1 MIDLSYGGIHHGGA
15 IIHNIKKQIF
25 HTMFNSIRK
34 DDSCRKLVKS
44 FEILRLQNKILV
56 EAMSISDPLFMQVE
70 KRHPDVALFDNVD
83 TKNKGPSLLH
93 SISSKQTTLK
103 IPNENLPVF
112 SFGESGTKTIC
123 QKTTAFEKMSGD
135 KKNGDNVKKIGLTF
149 NIGTNIDKNNKTFY
163 NHNRFVDLDLYKS
176 SIHLFAKKKVKTE
189 LQNKAL
195 TKNTIKNVKKST
207 KIRGNSQRFATYY
220 NAFFSSLTTLAK
232 GRIKSLPRNSSKG
245 RIKNRCIETGR
256 AHSVLRF
263 CKLSRIRLR
272 ENASKALISGISK
285 ASW

>member
-1 MIDLSYGGIHHGGA
+1 
-15 IIHNIKKQIF
+15 
-25 HTMFNSIRK
+25 MFNSIRK

-44 FEILRLQNKILV
+44 FEILRLQNKIFV
-56 EAMSISDPLFMQVE
+56 EAMSISDPFFMLVE
-70 KRHPDVALFDNVD
+70 KRHPDVALFDNGD
-83 TKNKGPSLLH
+83 TKNKVPSLLP

-103 IPNENLPVF
+103 IPNEDSPEF
-112 SFGESGTKTIC
+112 SFVESGSKTIC
-123 QKTTAFEKMSGD
+123 QKTTASEKMSGD
-135 KKNGDNVKKIGLTF
+135 NKNGNDVKKMGPTS

-176 SIHLFAKKKVKTE
+176 SIHLFAKKKVKAE

-195 TKNTIKNVKKST
+195 TKNTLINVKKST
-207 KIRGNSQRFATYY
+207 KIRGNNQKFATYY
-220 NAFFSSLTTLAK
+220 NAFLSSLLTLAK
-232 GRIKSLPRNSSKG
+232 GRIKSLPRNSSKS

-256 AHSVLRF
+256 AHSVLSF

-272 ENASKALISGISK
+272 ENASKGLISGISK